1 MNKFIFSFYDKQ
13 IKKAPKQISC
23 LLRLHDYKHIPVTA
37 TIAKFSIKIQ
47 LSSTKCIGG
56 QNRPFKRLIPKRF
69 QQILLLDIY
78 KTILSIVC
86 L

>member
-37 TIAKFSIKIQ
+37 TIAKFSIKIYTE
-47 LSSTKCIGG
+47 LHKMHRRTK
-56 QNRPFKRLIPKRF
+56 Q
-69 QQILLLDIY
+69 
-78 KTILSIVC
+78 TIQKIDP
-86 L
+86 